1 MTGIDDL
8 LKEDILSLGMRA
20 DDLRRLAASGSRVWY
35 QRVHVIRITDVRAGF
50 VVPAAATEVRL
61 AETPATL
68 NDAVDLVRLT
78 RTLAGERALTAFS
91 LADLE
96 QCAAAEGNDVR
107 SLLAQLSAA
116 GLNDLAE
123 VPVDRLDDLAAS
135 IGRARDAGLRAQRLT
150 VQNPVPDRRTEVL
163 DRIRICVGSVKGIT
177 HVSPLPQ
184 QPAHD
189 KPTTGY
195 DDVRMVALTRLTIGN
210 MTEAPFIAV
219 DWQRYGPKLAQV
231 ALTFG
236 ADFLDAVPATSDET
250 LGKRRDTLA
259 DVERNIRA
267 AGFEPQEY
275 RP

>member
-20 DDLRRLAASGSRVWY
+20 DDLRRLGTSGSYVFY
-35 QRVHVIRITDVRAGF
+35 QRVHVVRISDVRAGF
-50 VVPAAATEVRL
+50 VAPAAATEVRL
-61 AETPATL
+61 VETPETL
-68 NDAVDLVRLT
+68 DGIVDLVRAT
-78 RTLAGERALTAFS
+78 REFAGGRVLTAFS

-96 QCAAAEGNDVR
+96 QRAAAAGTEV
-107 SLLAQLSAA
+107 SSVLAPLSAA

-123 VPVDRLDDLAAS
+123 VPVDRLDDVAAS
-135 IGRARDAGLRAQRLT
+135 IGRARAAGLRAQRLT
-150 VQNPVPDRRTEVL
+150 VQNAVADRRTEVL
-163 DRIRICVGSVKGIT
+163 DRIRICVGAVKGIT
-177 HVSPLPQ
+177 HVSPLPH

-210 MTEAPFIAV
+210 MPQAPFIAV

-236 ADFLDAVPATSDET
+236 ADFLDAVPATSDEA
-250 LGKRRDTLA
+250 LGKRRDTVA

-267 AGFEPQEY
+267 AGFEPREY